1 MLHLVGGTNEVQ
13 HKPQMLPTY
22 HSMQS
27 SCGMQ
32 NDKHHEFVLLSHTNT
47 AKQQRCTGDLENGAK
62 VQHIQ
67 RLCEAS
73 NLRNMHVHGDDLD
86 FPFK

>member
-1 MLHLVGGTNEVQ
+1 LDRDCAGNQMLHLVGGTNEVQ

-32 NDKHHEFVLLSHTNT
+32 NNEHHEFVLLSH
-47 AKQQRCTGDLENGAK
+47 K
-62 VQHIQ
+62 I
-67 RLCEAS
+67 
-73 NLRNMHVHGDDLD
+73 LRNSSVILETLRMKL
-86 FPFK
+86 KYSTSAAL